1 MGSIHP
7 VEGQPPQPSSSV
19 HKLAGTSEHPD
30 SIVLGNHEESLGVQ
44 EISINYVDS
53 GESFDRKTTTVD
65 IYFAEKIADT
75 LLTDHDPRSIVECQR
90 RSDWPKW
97 KDAIQ
102 AEIASLN
109 KRKVFT
115 EAIPTPPN
123 VFPVGFKWVFLWKR
137 NENNEVVRYKAR
149 LIAQGFTQKP
159 GIDFNETYSPVM
171 SGTTF

>member
-1 MGSIHP
+1 M
-7 VEGQPPQPSSSV
+7 
-19 HKLAGTSEHPD
+19 
-30 SIVLGNHEESLGVQ
+30 GNHEESLGVV

-53 GESFDRKTTTVD
+53 RESFERKTTTVD
-65 IYFAEKIADT
+65 IYFTENIADT

-123 VFPVGFKWVFLWKR
+123 VFPVGFKWVFLRKR
-137 NENNEVVRYKAR
+137 KENNEVVRYKTK
-149 LIAQGFTQKP
+149 LVAQGFIQKP
-159 GIDFNETYSPVM
+159 NIDFNETYSPVM
-171 SGTTF
+171 SGTTFQYLIFMAMQNRLSM